1 MDYIKAFLVGGALCA
16 IAQILMEKT
25 KMMPGRI
32 MVTYVVSGVILGF
45 LGLYEPLV
53 KFAGCGATVPLTG
66 FGYNL
71 FHGLESTIAKYGITG
86 LFMGGFEASC
96 VGRCAALVF
105 SYLAALIFKPQ
116 MKK

>member
-1 MDYIKAFLVGGALCA
+1 MDYVKAFLVGGAICA
-16 IAQILMEKT
+16 LAQILLDKT

-32 MVTYVVSGVILGF
+32 MVTLVITGCILGAV
-45 LGLYEPLV
+45 GLYEPLT

-71 FHGLESTIAKYGITG
+71 WMGVKAAIDRDGFLG
-86 LFMGGFEASC
+86 LFRGGFEAASM
-96 VGRCAALVF
+96 GTA
-105 SYLAALIFKPQ
+105 AALILSYIVSLIFQPK